1 MKNRSK
7 LEEFWKDFF
16 GTNRNKRITANSFAK
31 EMVKKI
37 VLDKG
42 TADPFSIAEQ
52 LNIEIRWETFG
63 PHPLGQTAYF
73 DKCPIILLNESI
85 RDSVQRNFTCGHE
98 LGHIICQPGITG
110 YQTGRLSHGV
120 CEYQAN
126 QFATGLMGLLYVEEN
141 GCGPDSYYDLVHHYG
156 SPIDMLD

>member
-1 MKNRSK
+1 
-7 LEEFWKDFF
+7 
-16 GTNRNKRITANSFAK
+16 
-31 EMVKKI
+31 MVKRI

-52 LNIEIRWETFG
+52 LDIEIRWETFG

-85 RDSVQRNFTCGHE
+85 RDSVQCNFTCGHE
-98 LGHIICQPGITG
+98 LGHIICQPGIIG

-126 QFATGLMGLLYVEEN
+126 QFATGLIGLLYVEEN

>member
-1 MKNRSK
+1 MV
-7 LEEFWKDFF
+7 
-16 GTNRNKRITANSFAK
+16 KRI
-31 EMVKKI
+31 VI
-37 VLDKG
+37 DKG

-52 LNIEIRWETFG
+52 LDIEIRWEAFG

-73 DKCPIILLNESI
+73 DKRPIILLNESI

-110 YQTGRLSHGV
+110 YQTGRLSQGT
-120 CEYQAN
+120 CEYEAN

-141 GCGPDSYYDLVHHYG
+141 GYGPESYYDLVYHYG
-156 SPIDMLD
+156 SPIKEID